1 VKFSYTVATPET
13 KSPEVLAFRGDFR
26 ESLAA
31 LKELGYDGVELM
43 VRSPRELNQEAI
55 KEALEEFALEVADVC
70 TGEVFGVDGLSF
82 MDPNPTVRREAI
94 QRTKEVIDFAALL
107 GSQINVGRLRGSFRP
122 GVDRADSLKWAK
134 DGFDQVLEY
143 AAAKKVRVLLEP
155 VNRYEL
161 NFLCSTQ
168 EALEFIAAFDNPYL
182 GLMLDIYHM
191 NIEDKSIVASF
202 IEAIDYCFH
211 IHFADA
217 TRRYPG
223 TGQIDFL
230 NIMRAL
236 KALKYDRF
244 ISLEIMQ
251 KPDQYTAASR
261 SIEYLRLLDELS

>member
-1 VKFSYTVATPET
+1 MKFSYTVATPDT
-13 KSPEVLAFRGDFR
+13 KSPDVLAFRGDFR

-43 VRSPRELNQEAI
+43 VRSPRELDQEAI
-55 KEALEEFALEVADVC
+55 KKALEEFALEVPDVC
-70 TGEVFGVDGLSF
+70 TGEVFGIDRLSF
-82 MDPNPTVRREAI
+82 MDPDPAVRREAV
-94 QRTKEVIDFAALL
+94 QRTKEVIDFADLL
-107 GSQINVGRLRGSFRP
+107 DSQINVGRLRGSFRP
-122 GVDRADSLKWAK
+122 GVDRADSLKWAREA
-134 DGFDQVLEY
+134 FSEVLEY
-143 AAAKKVRVLLEP
+143 AAAKDVRVLLEP
-155 VNRYEL
+155 VNRYEI

-168 EALEFIAAFDNPYL
+168 EALEFVAAFNNPYF
-182 GLMLDIYHM
+182 GLMLDVYHM
-191 NIEDKSIVASF
+191 NIEDKSIIASF
-202 IEAIDYCFH
+202 IEAIDYCYH

-236 KALKYDRF
+236 KALKYDGF
-244 ISLEIMQ
+244 ISLEVMQ